1 MRFEILNEQEEVI
14 DIIDADLA
22 FMQSQY
28 QEWQYRQVPD
38 LPAVPVVPRS
48 ITMRQARR
56 ALHQQGLLNSVNS
69 AIDALP
75 DPPKTDAK
83 IEWEYSNEVQRYNGF
98 VSSLAPILGL
108 TEQDIDD
115 LFILGATL

>member
-14 DIIDADLA
+14 NIIDADLD

-38 LPAVPVVPRS
+38 LPVVPTVPRS

-56 ALHQQGLLNSVNS
+56 ALHQQGLLNTVNS

-98 VSSLAPILGL
+98 VSSLAPMLGL
-108 TEQDIDD
+108 TEQDIDN